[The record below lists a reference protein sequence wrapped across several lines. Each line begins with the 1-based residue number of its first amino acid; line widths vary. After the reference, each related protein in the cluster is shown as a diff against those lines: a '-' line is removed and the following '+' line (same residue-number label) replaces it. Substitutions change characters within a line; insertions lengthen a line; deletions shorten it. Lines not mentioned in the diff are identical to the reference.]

1 MNELIQ
7 QQFGEN
13 DKKCYRFILRRPAPV
28 KASKASSESGL
39 VDGLVG
45 GLVGDPIG
53 GQIGGPIGGA
63 MNGLQSRTGFQPV
76 TDSTAP
82 IFCIQARC
90 LFYFRGNRIA
100 ELECGITAG
109 IVEWKGMLA

>member
-13 DKKCYRFILRRPAPV
+13 DDEWYRFILRRPALV

-45 GLVGDPIG
+45 GLVDDP
-53 GQIGGPIGGA
+53 IGGPIGGA

-76 TDSTAP
+76 ADSTAP
-82 IFCIQARC
+82 SYCLQARC
-90 LFYFRGNRIA
+90 LSYFRGDRIA
-100 ELECGITAG
+100 ELESGITAG
-109 IVEWKGMLA
+109 VVEREGMLT